1 MKRGSGN
8 VERWHQSCQLLRC
21 SWWGAIPFSP
31 HGKTQVITETAGY
44 FWSRSFCKVSVEV
57 AHASRGRR
65 DCRGPRK
72 EELEESTSQF
82 PLPLE
87 NIKEV
92 HSLHCGSTYRS
103 VEWGESGATTSEESL
118 HAEEAGDHNLG
129 WRRTLPSSLQVSPPM
144 RRNAGRVEH
153 FSKTRAPPA
162 FQVESSQVSGWT
174 RPRLKTPPPQHWPST
189 VLRRLLPPH
198 PFFLPL
204 NLESKTQE
212 RQEQQRGKKTQR
224 CSFLRVLGAMI
235 FLGFEGE
242 EELWIRCRWAVLIW
256 TEFLITES
264 DRNIHFLP
272 KISLSDEEKGFDRT
286 HRRQWLE
293 KINFC
298 VYTSL
303 SWDPSITHC
312 TSFQS
317 MLPK

>member
-8 VERWHQSCQLLRC
+8 VGRWHQSCQHLRC

-82 PLPLE
+82 PLLLE
-87 NIKEV
+87 NMKEV

-129 WRRTLPSSLQVSPPM
+129 WRRTLPSPLRVSPPM

-153 FSKTRAPPA
+153 FSKTRAPPT
-162 FQVESSQVSGWT
+162 FQVESASLTGI
-174 RPRLKTPPPQHWPST
+174 RLNQAKAEDASSPALALNRAETSPASPS
-189 VLRRLLPPH
+189 LLPASKPRKQD
-198 PFFLPL
+198 PGEGGTAERKEDTTLLIPPGPWSRDLPGLWGGGRAL
-204 NLESKTQE
+204 NQMQMSSFNMDWVFNNWKWQEHTLSAQNFIKWWGKGIWQNTQKAVT
-212 RQEQQRGKKTQR
+212 GK
-224 CSFLRVLGAMI
+224 
-235 FLGFEGE
+235 
-242 EELWIRCRWAVLIW
+242 
-256 TEFLITES
+256 
-264 DRNIHFLP
+264 N
-272 KISLSDEEKGFDRT
+272 
-286 HRRQWLE
+286 
-293 KINFC
+293 
-298 VYTSL
+298 
-303 SWDPSITHC
+303 
-312 TSFQS
+312 
-317 MLPK
+317 